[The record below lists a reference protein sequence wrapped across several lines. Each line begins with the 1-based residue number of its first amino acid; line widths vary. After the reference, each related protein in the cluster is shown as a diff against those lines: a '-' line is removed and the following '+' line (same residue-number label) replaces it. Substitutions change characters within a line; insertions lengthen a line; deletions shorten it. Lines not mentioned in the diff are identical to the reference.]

1 VSKTVKFSIGLLF
14 SILGMLYAFRQFNW
28 TEFIESL
35 QGVKYRYLIGS
46 MTLQLTAVWLRAVR
60 WKWLLVPIKNVPV
73 WTTFNATIIGYF
85 GNSVLPVRM
94 GEVLRAYI
102 VANNSALSV
111 AQVIG
116 SLIVERM
123 LDVLGVVIFALI
135 FLFNFEIIFIPK
147 WFILIIVMTTVVL
160 FGILFIISSEK
171 IKWDFIKKRKKLF
184 KSKIGSKIYI
194 SFKNI
199 IKGLSVINHAPN
211 KIGVYGFIL
220 VLWGMYYLSFIFVVK
235 SVNLGLNWVDSGVL
249 FIILSLA
256 ISIPAAP
263 GYIGTYHA
271 TCVGALTTI
280 YHIGLSESQAFA
292 VLAHAM
298 MFVPIVIV
306 GAIFFLNNSMKF
318 SKLKT
323 LDIVES

>member
-1 VSKTVKFSIGLLF
+1 
-14 SILGMLYAFRQFNW
+14 MLYAFRQFNW

-35 QGVKYRYLIGS
+35 QGVNYWYLIGS
-46 MTLQLTAVWLRAVR
+46 MALQLAAVWLRALR
-60 WKWLLVPIKNVPV
+60 WKWLLVPIKNVPL

-135 FLFNFEIIFIPK
+135 FLFNFEIIIIPK
-147 WFILIIVMTTVVL
+147 WFILTIVMTTVVL
-160 FGILFIISSEK
+160 FGILFLISSEK
-171 IKWDFIKKRKKLF
+171 VNWEFIKKRKNLF
-184 KSKIGSKIYI
+184 QSKIGSKIYNTL
-194 SFKNI
+194 KNVVT
-199 IKGLSVINHAPN
+199 GLSVINHTPN

-220 VLWGMYYLSFIFVVK
+220 ILWGMYYLSFIFVVK
-235 SVNLGLNWVDSGVL
+235 SVGLGLNWADSGIL
-249 FIILSLA
+249 FILLSLA

-271 TCVGALTTI
+271 TCVGALTNI
-280 YHIGLSESQAFA
+280 YHIGLSDSQTFA

-298 MFVPIVIV
+298 MFVPIVVV

-323 LDIVES
+323 LEIAES

>member
-1 VSKTVKFSIGLLF
+1 MNKAIKFSIGLVF
-14 SILGMLYAFRQFNW
+14 SIVGMVYAFRQFNW
-28 TEFIESL
+28 IEFIDSLRGVNYWYLLGAMSL
-35 QGVKYRYLIGS
+35 QLG
-46 MTLQLTAVWLRAVR
+46 AVWLRALR

-73 WTTFNATIIGYF
+73 RITFDATIIGYF

-94 GEVLRAYI
+94 GELLRAYV
-102 VANNSALSV
+102 VANNSTLSV

-123 LDVLGVVIFALI
+123 LDILGVVILALI
-135 FLFNFEIIFIPK
+135 FLINFDIINIPNWIIFSIV
-147 WFILIIVMTTVVL
+147 LITITL
-160 FGILFIISSEK
+160 FGLLFLISSK
-171 IKWDFIKKRKKLF
+171 KNNWQFIKKRKYLF
-184 KSKIGSKIYI
+184 QSKIGSKIYDVL
-194 SFKNI
+194 KNI
-199 IKGLSVINHAPN
+199 VTGLSVINHAPN
-211 KIGVYGFIL
+211 KIGVYGFIF
-220 VLWGMYYLSFIFVVK
+220 VLWGMYYLSFIFVVN

-249 FIILSLA
+249 FLLLSLA

-280 YHIGLSESQAFA
+280 YNIGLGESQAFA

-306 GAIFFLNNSMKF
+306 GSIFFLKNSMKF
-318 SKLKT
+318 SKLKSLET
-323 LDIVES
+323 VES

>member
-1 VSKTVKFSIGLLF
+1 MSKAVKFSIGLLF
-14 SILGMLYAFRQFNW
+14 SVLGLVYAFRQFNW
-28 TEFIESL
+28 TEFIDSL
-35 QGVKYRYLIGS
+35 RGVNYWYLLGAMAI
-46 MTLQLTAVWLRAVR
+46 QLIAVWLRALR
-60 WKWLLVPIKNVPV
+60 WKWLLSPIKNVPLR
-73 WTTFNATIIGYF
+73 TTFDATIIGYF

-94 GEVLRAYI
+94 GELLRAYI
-102 VANNSALSV
+102 VANNSTLSV

-123 LDVLGVVIFALI
+123 LDILGVVIFALI
-135 FLFNFEIIFIPK
+135 FLFNFDIINVPN
-147 WFILIIVMTTVVL
+147 WFIFSIVLVTITL
-160 FGILFIISSEK
+160 FVMLFLISSK
-171 IKWDFIKKRKKLF
+171 NNNWGFIKKRKYLF
-184 KSKIGSKIYI
+184 QSKIGSKVYAV
-194 SFKNI
+194 FKNI
-199 IKGLSVINHAPN
+199 ISGLSVINNAPN
-211 KIGVYGFIL
+211 KIGVYGFIF
-220 VLWGMYYLSFIFVVK
+220 VLWGMYYLSFICVVN

-280 YHIGLSESQAFA
+280 YNIGLGESQAFA

-306 GAIFFLNNSMKF
+306 GSIFFLKNSMKF
-318 SKLKT
+318 SKLKSLET
-323 LDIVES
+323 VEL